1 MVSSTNVEEGRRS
14 NRVNAI
20 SYVVRG
26 FNKKSAEEVSQQK
39 GKTVDRVEGR
49 DRVHLYSNHCDSFN
63 ESVERARASIG
74 EEKHGQLVT
83 FLEGDT
89 NRVSRTD
96 LEAQKEKYAEGV
108 EKPRKETKSEQS
120 RCGLDIPAEMDGS
133 LKKKDIQKK
142 YDAQIRAEIEFRRL
156 VYPRD
161 EEGNRKTYEQLSI
174 AEKKELLINDEMGII
189 ASELRARE
197 GIQPD
202 DVKYITP
209 QSQEMKALVV
219 RINSS

>member
-1 MVSSTNVEEGRRS
+1 
-14 NRVNAI
+14 
-20 SYVVRG
+20 
-26 FNKKSAEEVSQQK
+26 
-39 GKTVDRVEGR
+39 
-49 DRVHLYSNHCDSFN
+49 
-63 ESVERARASIG
+63 
-74 EEKHGQLVT
+74 
-83 FLEGDT
+83 
-89 NRVSRTD
+89 

-120 RCGLDIPAEMDGS
+120 RCGLDIPAEMDGG